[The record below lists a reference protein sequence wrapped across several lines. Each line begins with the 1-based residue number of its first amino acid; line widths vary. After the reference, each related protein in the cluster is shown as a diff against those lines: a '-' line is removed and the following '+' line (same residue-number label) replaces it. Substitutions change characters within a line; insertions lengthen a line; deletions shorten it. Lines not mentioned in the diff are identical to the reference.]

1 MLALVDEG
9 YYLRVCV
16 CVFVEILLCKWS
28 GVCVCGGGGG
38 VFVLVDILRERE
50 REFERETERESESNM
65 GGCSGRLRY
74 LKKENP
80 ELMNKLLTI
89 KKDGREGENDG
100 EGRI

>member
-1 MLALVDEG
+1 MFL
-9 YYLRVCV
+9 LRFFCANGV
-16 CVFVEILLCKWS
+16 
-28 GVCVCGGGGG
+28 VCVCGGGGG

-50 REFERETERESESNM
+50 SLRERQRERESESNM